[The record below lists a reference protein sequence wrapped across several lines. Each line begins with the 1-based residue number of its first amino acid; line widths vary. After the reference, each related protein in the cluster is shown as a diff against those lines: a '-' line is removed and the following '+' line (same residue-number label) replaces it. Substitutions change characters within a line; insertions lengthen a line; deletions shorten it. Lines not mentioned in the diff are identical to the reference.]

1 MAVEVEAAAFFVV
14 AQFRGV
20 PLGPILYGSDNLA
33 SEAWDSRNWH
43 KHWTLCEKR
52 ISPAKSCLLL

>member
-1 MAVEVEAAAFFVV
+1 MEAAAFFVV

-52 ISPAKSCLLL
+52 VDLATKASLLL